1 MPFFTYKAINLEGDV
16 IRGFVEESDI
26 DIAYDNVSS
35 SGLHV
40 LDIKKS
46 NKLAKVYINKLR
58 AVGIKTK
65 DIIEFA
71 NGISVMLRAGIPLL
85 TSLSDIAES
94 LDNKR
99 FKRRIEEIGKTV
111 ELGSSLSTALSQ
123 HQDIFPEIFI
133 HLVSVGEE
141 TGGLD
146 KSLSDIA
153 VHLQRME
160 DLKSAI
166 RRALMYPI
174 FAIITTTGALLFWLI
189 YVLPK
194 MTSLF
199 QFMSVKLPFITRFL
213 IVASNFS
220 TANWY
225 VFILFPVLFFAVYKI
240 LSKSDTTKYY
250 IDMAKLKMPIIKL
263 ITFNR
268 LLALFSEQLRIMLS
282 SGITIDKSFDIL
294 IKVINNDV
302 FRRALVVVKEDILL
316 GSRIHEA
323 IKKHGT
329 LFPNLVTR
337 LIRIGEETGN
347 LTEQLNY
354 LSDEYLKKLHD
365 VSQKMEKMIEP
376 IVILFIGGIFIVIIA
391 GLLLPI
397 YDLISTM
404 GGAK

>member
-16 IRGFVEESDI
+16 IRGFVEESDM
-26 DIAYDNVSS
+26 DLAYDNVSS

-58 AVGIKTK
+58 SVGIKTK

-94 LDNKR
+94 LENKR

-111 ELGSSLSTALSQ
+111 ELGSSLSAALSQ

-146 KSLSDIA
+146 KSLSDVA

-225 VFILFPVLFFAVYKI
+225 VFILFPLLFFAAFKI
-240 LSKSDTTKYY
+240 LSKSDAIKYY

-263 ITFNR
+263 IVFNR

-302 FRRALVVVKEDILL
+302 FRKALIVVKEDILL

-323 IKKHGT
+323 IKKHGA